1 MPGSGTVRWLLPLT
15 AVCVTLAHAPLT
27 HPPLTHAPGRTPA
40 AGSLRN
46 APPMSAAR
54 AAHTASTLADGRVLI
69 AGGFTGEESA
79 ATSAELFD
87 PRSGRFAPL
96 PPMVSPRHSH
106 TATLLPNGKVLL
118 VGGYAAGNRT
128 ASSAE
133 IFDPITNRFV
143 PTGSLLTA
151 RADHIAI
158 LLSNGTVLVAG
169 GLGSGWTFLSSAEV
183 YDPATGH
190 FTRTGDM
197 TVARESHT
205 AVRLHDGR
213 VLICGGHRG
222 RHADV
227 TLYASTEIYD
237 PNRGV
242 FRRSGDM
249 SVRRHKHDAI
259 VMRDGRVLVSG
270 GTDER
275 DFDGVY
281 ASTEFFDPHSE
292 AFTPGPLMRRARYK
306 HQGTAVLQPNGVV
319 LIAGGAP
326 QAETYDPATNAF
338 VLVPGVATMAGQF
351 SAVAVLPSGGAL
363 ITGGYGNGTGPRA
376 SAWVYQP

>member
-1 MPGSGTVRWLLPLT
+1 MPGTGIVRSLLPLT
-15 AVCVTLAHAPLT
+15 AVCVTLTHAPLR
-27 HPPLTHAPGRTPA
+27 HAPVRGPA
-40 AGSLRN
+40 TGSLRT

-54 AAHTASTLADGRVLI
+54 AAHTATTLADGRVLI
-69 AGGFTGEESA
+69 AGGFTGEQRA
-79 ATSAELFD
+79 TTSAELFD
-87 PRSGRFAPL
+87 PKSGRFAPL
-96 PPMVSPRHSH
+96 PAMVSPRHSH
-106 TATLLPNGKVLL
+106 TATLLPNGKVLI
-118 VGGYAAGNRT
+118 VGGYVAGNRT

-133 IFDPITNRFV
+133 LFDPLTNRFA
-143 PTGSLLTA
+143 PTGSLLTP

-158 LLSNGTVLVAG
+158 QLRNGTVLIAG
-169 GLGSGWTFLSSAEV
+169 GLGSGWTFLASSEI
-183 YDPATGH
+183 YDPATGQ
-190 FTRTGDM
+190 FSRTGDM

-205 AVRLHDGR
+205 AVTLHDGR

-249 SVRRHKHDAI
+249 RTRRHKHDAI
-259 VMRDGRVLVSG
+259 LMRDGRVLVSG

-281 ASTEFFDPHSE
+281 ASTEFFDPRSE
-292 AFTPGPLMRRARYK
+292 AFTPGPSMLRPRYK
-306 HQGTAVLQPNGVV
+306 HQGASVLQSNGIV
-319 LIAGGAP
+319 LIAGGAS
-326 QAETYDPATNAF
+326 QAETYDPVTNTF
-338 VLVPGVATMAGQF
+338 TLVPGVSTMAGQF